1 LFQLLDRYLSEMIK
15 IIYRHD
21 GTLNKIIGDGL
32 LIFFGDPIPMEDHA
46 ERAVRMA
53 VDMQRRVEGLLDE
66 WRQFGHELG
75 IGIGINTGYVTVGN
89 IGSDIHRD
97 YTVIGNQVNVAARLE
112 SMAGPG
118 QILISQRTYSK
129 IKDLFEV
136 KEMGQIRVKGIH
148 SPVKTYNVVN
158 K

>member
-1 LFQLLDRYLSEMIK
+1 
-15 IIYRHD
+15 
-21 GTLNKIIGDGL
+21 
-32 LIFFGDPIPMEDHA
+32 MEDHA

-53 VDMQRRVEGLLDE
+53 VDMQKSVEGLLDE
-66 WRQFGHELG
+66 WLQLGHELG

-112 SMAGPG
+112 SVAKKGE
-118 QILISQRTYSK
+118 ILVSQRTYSK
-129 IKDLFEV
+129 VKDLFEV
-136 KEMGQIRVKGIH
+136 KEMGEIQVKGIH
-148 SPVKTYNVVN
+148 SPVKTYNIIS